1 MNQTAAIVAA
11 LTLGFAAA
19 VAADEAMVPK
29 MFKGMQKGQWRAQ
42 ITEASANKS
51 GKAMPTMVICTDNLL
66 EQQKAHEKTESK
78 CKRRFVK
85 DTSSEAVI
93 ESVCPERTSTVTMK
107 KQNADNVEVS
117 IDSDGKRGPQHMKI
131 HYTHLG
137 ACAAGQGTVMFD
149 KDSDQCKR
157 IRAAAAKAKD
167 QEQARKMLAMC
178 SS

>member
-1 MNQTAAIVAA
+1 MNNAVRIAAVCALVSAA
-11 LTLGFAAA
+11 S

-29 MFKGMQKGQWRAQ
+29 MFKGMQKGQWKAEMS
-42 ITEASANKS
+42 EASFNTS
-51 GKAMPTMVICTDNLL
+51 GKPMPTMIVCTDNLL
-66 EQQKAHEKTESK
+66 EQQKSMQKMESN

-107 KQNADNVEVS
+107 KLNANNVDVT
-117 IDSDGKRGPQHMKI
+117 IDSTGKRGPQHMKI

-137 ACAAGQGTVMFD
+137 ACKPGQSAVVLD
-149 KDSDQCKR
+149 KDSEQCRK

-167 QEQARKMLAMC
+167 PEQAAKMMAMC
-178 SS
+178 S